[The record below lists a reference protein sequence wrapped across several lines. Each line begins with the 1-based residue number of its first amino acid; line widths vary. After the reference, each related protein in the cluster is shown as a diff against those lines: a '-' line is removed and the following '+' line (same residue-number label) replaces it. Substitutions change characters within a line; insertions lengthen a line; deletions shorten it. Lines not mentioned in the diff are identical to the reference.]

1 MEILSQVII
10 TGLSIWTVLSI
21 VYWILVIFAL
31 LTNDSADLQ
40 MLRVDNML
48 QLILA
53 ILFPFLYL
61 VYVVICMGI
70 VLVKNSRNIFKK

>member
-1 MEILSQVII
+1 MELLSQVIV
-10 TGLSIWTVLSI
+10 TVLSIWTVLSI